1 MNEVDTDGNVVH
13 LTSLDAPPEV
23 VKLNFSVFILDALD
37 VDFPL
42 LREHLW

>member
-23 VKLNFSVFILDALD
+23 LKFNFSLFLLHALD
-37 VDFPL
+37 VDFSPFA
-42 LREHLW
+42 